1 MAARGAGVGRGI
13 SNATVVALLAML
25 VAAAVLAALT
35 LSLFSTGAPP
45 RVQSDVMSFDTHDRT
60 ASIRVS
66 HYGRSREDWM
76 DSMFGGE
83 AMGPPSLED
92 LLAKKQ

>member
-1 MAARGAGVGRGI
+1 MAAQGVGVGRGI
-13 SNATVVALLAML
+13 SNATVAVLLAML

-45 RVQSDVMSFDTHDRT
+45 RVQKGVMSFDAHDRT
-60 ASIRVS
+60 ASILVS
-66 HYGRSREDWM
+66 HYGRTREDWM
-76 DSMFGGE
+76 DSVFGGE

-92 LLAKKQ
+92 LLAKKE